1 MLGQSRVNNLLNSL
15 NFSSDYCHYD
25 RGAVCTA
32 DSAGQIQ
39 LFWHGRSDVR
49 LPVVE
54 LWTKPS
60 GLTGTLL
67 VRIIC
72 NCRIIQELNFLL
84 LMASVLD
91 AVVVESK
98 VLEMEV
104 VLSLYVSN
112 NRVEEARARDLSIS
126 KLVNSNFDNIH
137 KLGTGKKST
146 PTVI

>member
-1 MLGQSRVNNLLNSL
+1 MLGDSRFNILVNPT
-15 NFSSDYCHYD
+15 NFSSDYRYYAQ
-25 RGAVCTA
+25 GAVCTA

-39 LFWHGRSDVR
+39 LFWHGRAGVR
-49 LPVVE
+49 LPAVE

-60 GLTGTLL
+60 GLTGTL
-67 VRIIC
+67 VVGIIC

-91 AVVVESK
+91 AVVVEAK

-126 KLVNSNFDNIH
+126 K
-137 KLGTGKKST
+137 
-146 PTVI
+146 